1 MYSLDYYII
10 YKALSIGFL
19 QILIGLFARS
29 EKLAACNL
37 VRIQRSD
44 TASHDAKNF
53 YEAFHLIRQQLG
65 WMILPKQNLHCRFSL
80 QS

>member
-1 MYSLDYYII
+1 MYSLEYYII
-10 YKALSIGFL
+10 HTALSIGFL

-53 YEAFHLIRQQLG
+53 LRGFSSHKAATRVDDFAKTKLV
-65 WMILPKQNLHCRFSL
+65 LPF
-80 QS
+80 